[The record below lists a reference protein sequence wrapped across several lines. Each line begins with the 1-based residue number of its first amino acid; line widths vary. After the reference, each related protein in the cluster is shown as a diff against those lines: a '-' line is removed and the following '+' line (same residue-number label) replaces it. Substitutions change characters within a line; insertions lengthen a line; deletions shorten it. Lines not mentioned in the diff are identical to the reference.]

1 MGLVVWI
8 IVGSLICTLIYSLLV
23 MDYTHNSAMWAECFF
38 PGVVVWNKLSET
50 GINLAGKII
59 ATTIVS
65 VVLFTYPI
73 IIALICIGFLV
84 GYGLWELFKIIF
96 KKR

>member
-1 MGLVVWI
+1 MIIVWI
-8 IVGSLICTLIYSLLV
+8 IVASLICSLIYSLITI
-23 MDYTHNSAMWAECFF
+23 DYTYSGAMWGECFF
-38 PGVVVWNKLSET
+38 PGAVVWNKLSEAN
-50 GINLAGKII
+50 INLVGRII
-59 ATTIVS
+59 ATIIVS